1 MNQSLRKSR
10 SIDFEEFGHRTMLEC
25 GDLERAMRICGSHLY
40 AYEHELKPELAG
52 VNSEIVSNEHR
63 ASALHAELYDR
74 PIPVNDAKMLT
85 QSLKCRIFVAFT
97 VLAALACLVGNMTT
111 FYLLG
116 FEPLL
121 ALLAALG
128 ITALPLVVG
137 HLAYEWLVANQR
149 WLQIL
154 VVLVAVALCFGGV
167 LKLGEARRD
176 MVDRAASTPVTNSYV
191 DGTPVDDAPVQ
202 EKGSPEAS
210 EGGIHRTL
218 GEAMLLIMI
227 AADLVLGFLVGLIVR
242 LHTDEDY
249 TAWRKLKELHDLIAA
264 LRERTAQ
271 LLASLEIAKQV
282 CMAGI
287 LRAQN
292 VRAKRRPPYHQAL
305 TMFLLLI
312 VFATRGSWAQ
322 NIERYEGILID
333 TSGSISRG
341 GTTSELFRDYLTA
354 TRKLLLT
361 EPANSRVWVSS
372 ISTDSFG
379 GVHEV
384 LKGWTPNAHGVFTD
398 DLNRARRELASNFEV
413 KSSGMAPVASGT
425 DIFGG
430 LWHLRAVFE
439 STPKADTGSVVSKTI
454 WIFSDMMNET
464 KNFPMPALIEM
475 GPERMLD
482 RAKVNGLI
490 VPLNGY
496 KIYVHGASPS
506 GLTPQAWFR
515 VKDFWTRYFL
525 AAGAELVSYS
535 AECAMQR

>member
-1 MNQSLRKSR
+1 MNQSLRKAR
-10 SIDFEEFGHRTMLEC
+10 SVDFEEFGYLTMLEC
-25 GDLERAMRICGSHLY
+25 GDIERAVRICGSHLH
-40 AYEHELKPELAG
+40 AYEYELQPELARI
-52 VNSEIVSNEHR
+52 NSEILGSQYR
-63 ASALHAELYDR
+63 ASALHAGLYDR
-74 PIPVNDAKMLT
+74 PIPVNDATMLT

-97 VLAALACLVGNMTT
+97 VLAAVACMVGNMTT

-116 FEPLL
+116 FGPLL
-121 ALLAALG
+121 TLLAALG

-137 HLAYEWLVANQR
+137 HLAYEWLVASQR
-149 WLQIL
+149 WLQIF
-154 VVLVAVALCFGGV
+154 VVLAAVALCFGGV

-176 MVDRAASTPVTNSYV
+176 TVDIAASTPATKSYV
-191 DGTPVDDAPVQ
+191 DGTSVDNAPEQ
-202 EKGSPEAS
+202 EKESPEVS
-210 EGGIHRTL
+210 EGAIHRTL

-249 TAWRKLKELHDLIAA
+249 TAWKKLKDLHDLILR

-271 LLASLEIAKQV
+271 LLASLEIAKKL

-292 VRAKRRPPYHQAL
+292 VRAKRRPAYHRAL
-305 TMFLLLI
+305 TIVLLVVLS
-312 VFATRGSWAQ
+312 ATRAWTQ

-333 TSGSISRG
+333 TSESISRG
-341 GTTSELFRDYLTA
+341 GTTSELFRDYLTS
-354 TRKLLLT
+354 TKKLLLT

-379 GVHEV
+379 GVHEII
-384 LKGWTPNAHGVFTD
+384 KGWTPDAHGIFTD

-430 LWHLRAVFE
+430 LWQLKAIFE
-439 STPKADTGSVVSKTI
+439 SSPKADTSHTISKII

-464 KNFPMPALIEM
+464 KDFPMPALIEV
-475 GPERMLD
+475 GSEKMLD
-482 RAKVNGLI
+482 RAKTGGLI

-496 KIYVHGASPS
+496 KVYVLGASTS
-506 GLTPQAWFR
+506 SLTPQMWFR
-515 VKDFWTRYFL
+515 VREFWSRYFS
-525 AAGAELVSYS
+525 AAGAELVFYS
-535 AECAMQR
+535 AESNPQR